1 MNSDLLDEYCRLE
14 FGHTDWEVFY
24 EDGNAY
30 ITMYD
35 KPRPDYV
42 SENEE
47 DEDGG
52 WTAPQFK
59 PAEEHYE
66 GDTK

>member
-24 EDGNAY
+24 EDGNAH
-30 ITMYD
+30 ITIYE
-35 KPRPDYV
+35 KPREGYV
-42 SENEE
+42 G
-47 DEDGG
+47 D
-52 WTAPQFK
+52 WTAPKFE

-66 GDTK
+66 GDNK